1 MARFK
6 RTVSA
11 LLVFCMVVGV
21 LPPQALAAPRPEME
35 TEAAGVDIW
44 EHDGGAADLVLPESG
59 LTSGQGGEINFDE
72 PAPVTEPAGSQ
83 PREGEPAPLAD
94 LTSSQPREEDGA
106 FLITSAGELLWV
118 AEQAA
123 GRNTFSGKTV
133 RLMNDIDL
141 ENASWTGIGYNLNNY
156 FAGTFDGDNHAIRNF
171 RAEGSVDSFTIL
183 NAPRHTTGLF
193 GVCNNAAIKNLII
206 ENVTLSLK
214 NDSGYQNSYSSIDGT
229 SVFGGVVCGYAV
241 NTIFQNI
248 IVRSSSV
255 TISTGAEAAYAHAGG
270 LAGYAERCGFAHCG
284 NEGVSVLANSD
295 SLNNDAYAGG
305 IAGKLVNEG
314 VVRQCY
320 NTGDVSGKASIATAY
335 VGGII
340 GCSSNTSSTL
350 STIRDCYNKGSL
362 SCAAAMMSNGVSGG
376 IIGHSDSSVNRC
388 YSSGSIAATK
398 SYIGSMT
405 LGGIAGSGSS
415 ASSVSNSAV
424 MSASISG
431 GTSTSLISNAGT
443 KENNIAVSGLSGT
456 NDAAFRYAASEFYGS
471 ELYQTV
477 LSWAFPQIWEASRE
491 DYPTLKYT
499 DADQEEDILA
509 VDEAAATV
517 MVQFAGGDYYDKVTQ
532 NVTLK
537 GDSSKASIVWSSSN
551 EAVLSSTGE
560 VHRNE
565 DTYRIRLTAT
575 ISSGGYSVQKRFVLD
590 VLGKKEIVQ
599 NEAVDWAMDPDRA
612 RQFVATMKK
621 CKIQDVSWD
630 DPDLLVL
637 TGMDTDEEAI
647 KATLANYMIF
657 WEVPEESAYL
667 KERMG
672 DVIGLIKSG
681 SDSELAA
688 LVGDLS
694 DGWVKWDSESGNAE
708 VNKYTVAKNLIK
720 IPSTAFDIQTDFVS
734 IFKTIK
740 DFSDVEFTGSEQTKA
755 RSAAEK
761 MSDVLDLIYKT
772 GAPSSKAAK
781 LSISKTVKNI
791 GYVYDALNLYDAWQ
805 KEKRNMVRAYLK
817 MYFDNRPAFDS
828 AEDPVFQ
835 LIMNAHTV
843 SSMLTEEEVA
853 ELEAVAETMYMLNE
867 KFGGGLADE
876 YKTTI
881 RCPVDVAVYDAAGK
895 LVGRV
900 VNNVV
905 DRSVPNS
912 LYITVGGE
920 NNDEKTIHFQDR
932 EPYSIALTGND
943 TGVMSVQMER
953 RNSAGATTYT
963 YSDIALTSGKSMIL
977 DVAAD
982 SFAEENGK
990 TPQIVAVE
998 NGLETDETEEID
1010 AAEAQYPLTV
1020 YPCLVQPDGTVA
1032 LSTSGGY
1039 CEADYAAP
1047 GTSIK
1052 SLLHTNSGY
1061 LLEGLYLNME
1071 CQEIFSQ
1078 NAMPEQP
1085 TVLYAVFKAND
1096 TGISILTQPQ
1106 GASYCLHDTAQALRV
1121 VTDNDA
1127 EYSFQ
1132 WYYYTDDK
1140 ANAIAIEGAV
1150 QSTCLPDVSTEGTRF
1165 YFARVSCHTASET
1178 VSLDSD
1184 AAKVVVERQREY
1196 GSGTCGEGL
1205 AWVLTADGTLSVAG
1219 KGAMPDYTNGT
1230 APWYGLRDQ
1239 IERVQVSDGLTY
1251 VGSYAFAGCSRLQE
1265 VDIPNSVESVGTA
1278 VLRNCPSL
1286 RRMAVPFAGASR
1298 TANQSEDAVLGH
1310 WFGIVQSGVTQYYRL
1325 SGSSLSGY
1333 QYGIPASLREVII
1346 KDAAQIP
1353 FGAFYNC
1360 SQLTSITLNEGVEM
1374 IAQYSFR
1381 SCGGLTELTV
1391 PDSVQ
1396 TIQEGA
1402 FYNCPAIEKI
1412 SLPFVGQSRTA
1423 SGYEGVLGFI
1433 FSRSMQGDTQKVT
1446 QYHEVSGTSLS
1457 GYGYNIPA
1465 TLSEVCITDAVRIPF
1480 GAFSNL
1486 TTVNS
1491 LFLNGEIATIDDY
1504 AFYEC
1509 SGLTDVYYEKYRGDW
1524 EAIETGAGNEQLSMA
1539 SIHCLDDVTTIP
1551 VAGITLSKSAITLKA
1566 GDTEALAA
1574 IIDPSDATD
1583 QTVTWRSSNNGVAAV
1598 SDGVVS
1604 AKDIGTAVITATAN
1618 DGGFQ
1623 AACTVTV
1630 DAAAAHTHSFSE
1642 VWSKDNDSHWHV
1654 CSGCNEISDKAAH
1667 QWDAGTQ
1674 TTAPTHTTD
1683 GIKTFT
1689 CSVCRQTKTE
1699 VIPATGHSFS
1709 DVWSMDNESHW
1720 HACVDPGYED
1730 LIADRAPHS
1739 WDAGIV
1745 AKEPTAEA
1753 EGEKVYTCTVCSCN
1767 RVETLRALS
1776 GYAIQILRNNSDSTE
1791 LSLTNQTTSEASVR
1805 FIVAAYDQRG
1815 KLAAVKMAD
1824 KILAA
1829 SESLNLTVS
1838 YTVSSNVRTV
1848 KAFVLSSG
1856 ISAPL
1861 RGAWARQVSG

>member
-11 LLVFCMVVGV
+11 FLVFCMVAGV
-21 LPPQALAAPRPEME
+21 LPPRALAASQPKEG
-35 TEAAGVDIW
+35 TEAAVADVW
-44 EHDGGAADLVLPESG
+44 ENDGGAADPVLPEGG
-59 LTSGQGGEINFDE
+59 LTSEQGGEISSDE
-72 PAPVTEPAGSQ
+72 PVSLTDPASSQ
-83 PREGEPAPLAD
+83 PQEGEPAPLAD
-94 LTSSQPREEDGA
+94 LTSSQPQEADGT

-123 GRNTFSGKTV
+123 NRNTFASKTV

-141 ENASWTGIGYNLNNY
+141 EDASWTGIGYNLNNY
-156 FAGTFDGDNHAIRNF
+156 FAGTFDGDNHVIRNF

-193 GVCNNAAIKNLII
+193 GVCNNATIKNLII

-214 NDSGYQNSYSSIDGT
+214 NDSGYQHSHASIDGT

-241 NTIFQNI
+241 NTKFQNI
-248 IVRSSSV
+248 IVRSSAV

-270 LAGYAERCGFAHCG
+270 LAGYAERCSFAHCG

-295 SLNNDAYAGG
+295 SQNNDAYAGG

-320 NTGDVSGKASIATAY
+320 NTGDVSGKSSIATAY

-340 GCSSNTSSTL
+340 GCSSNTSLTL
-350 STIRDCYNKGSL
+350 SAIRDCYNKGKL
-362 SCAAAMMSNGVSGG
+362 SCTAAMLSDGVSGG
-376 IIGHSDSSVNRC
+376 IIGYSDSSVNRC
-388 YSSGSIAATK
+388 YSSGSIAATTG
-398 SYIGSMT
+398 YIGSMT

-431 GTSTSLISNAGT
+431 GTNSSLISNAGT

-456 NDAAFRYAASEFYGS
+456 NDAAFRYAVSEFYGS
-471 ELYQTV
+471 QLYQTV
-477 LSWAFPQIWEASRE
+477 LSWAFPQIWEASQQ
-491 DYPTLKYT
+491 DYPTLRYT

-517 MVQFAGGDYYDKVTQ
+517 MVQFAEGDYYDKVTQ

-551 EAVLSSTGE
+551 EAVLSSAGE
-560 VHRNE
+560 VNRNE

-575 ISSGGYSVQKRFVLD
+575 ISSGEYSVQKRFVLD
-590 VLGKKEIVQ
+590 VLGKNEIVQ
-599 NEAVDWAMDPDRA
+599 KEAADWAMDPDQA
-612 RQFVATMKK
+612 RQFVATIKK

-637 TGMDTDEEAI
+637 IGMDMDEEAI

-694 DGWVKWDSESGNAE
+694 DGWVKWDSENGNAE
-708 VNKYTVAKNLIK
+708 ANMYTIAKNLIK
-720 IPSTAFDIQTDFVS
+720 IPSAAYDIQTDFVS
-734 IFKTIK
+734 IFKTVK

-755 RSAAEK
+755 RSAVEK
-761 MSDVLDLIYKT
+761 MGDVLDLLYKT

-781 LSISKTVKNI
+781 LSISKIVKSI

-817 MYFDNRPAFDS
+817 MYSDNRPAFDS
-828 AEDPVFQ
+828 AEDPAFQ
-835 LIMNAHTV
+835 LIMDVHTD

-853 ELEAVAETMYMLNE
+853 ELETVAETMYMLNE

-876 YKTTI
+876 YKITI
-881 RCPVDVAVYDAAGK
+881 RCPVDVAVYDASGK

-905 DRSVPNS
+905 DRTVPNS

-920 NNDEKTIHFQDR
+920 NNDEKTIHFQDNQQ
-932 EPYSIALTGND
+932 YSISLTGND

-953 RNSAGATTYT
+953 RDSAGATTYI
-963 YSDIALTSGKSMIL
+963 YSDIALNSGKSMLL

-982 SFAEENGK
+982 SFAEESGK
-990 TPQIVAVE
+990 APQIVVVE
-998 NGLETDETEEID
+998 NGLETDETEEVD
-1010 AAEAQYPLTV
+1010 EAETQYPLTV
-1020 YPCLVQPDGTVA
+1020 YPCLVQPDGTVV
-1032 LSTSGGY
+1032 LSASGGY

-1047 GTSIK
+1047 GTFIK

-1061 LLEGLYLNME
+1061 LLEGLYLNIE
-1071 CQEIFSQ
+1071 CQETFSQ
-1078 NAMPEQP
+1078 DAMPEQP
-1085 TVLYAVFKAND
+1085 AVLYALFKAND

-1106 GASYCLHDTAQALRV
+1106 GASYYLHDTAQALQV
-1121 VTDNDA
+1121 TTDNDA
-1127 EYSFQ
+1127 EYDFQ

-1140 ANAIAIEGAV
+1140 ENAVALEGAV
-1150 QSTCLPDVSTEGTRF
+1150 QSTYLPDVSMEGTRF
-1165 YFARVSCHTASET
+1165 YFVRVSYHTASET

-1184 AAKVVVERQREY
+1184 AARVVVERQQEY
-1196 GSGTCGEGL
+1196 GSGTCGDGL
-1205 AWVLTADGTLSVAG
+1205 AWVLTVDGTLSVAG
-1219 KGAMPDYTNGT
+1219 KGAMSDYTNGT
-1230 APWYGLRDQ
+1230 APWYGCRDK
-1239 IERVQVSDGLTY
+1239 IERVQASDGLTY

-1265 VDIPNSVESVGTA
+1265 VDIPNSVKSIGTA
-1278 VLRNCPSL
+1278 VLQNCSSL

-1298 TANQSEDAVLGH
+1298 TADQSEDAVLGH
-1310 WFGIVQSGVTQYYRL
+1310 WFGIVQAGVTQYYLL

-1346 KDAAQIP
+1346 RDAAQIP

-1360 SQLTSITLNEGVEM
+1360 SQLTSITLNEGIET

-1381 SCGGLTELTV
+1381 SCSGLTEITV

-1402 FYNCPAIEKI
+1402 FYNCPRINKMSI
-1412 SLPFVGQSRTA
+1412 PFVGQGRTA
-1423 SGYEGVLGFI
+1423 SGYTGVLGFI
-1433 FSRSMQGDTQKVT
+1433 FSRSMQDDAQRVT
-1446 QYHEVSGTSLS
+1446 QYYAVNGNSLS

-1465 TLSEVCITDAVRIPF
+1465 ALSEVCVTDATRIPF

-1504 AFYEC
+1504 AFYAC
-1509 SGLTDVYYEKYRGDW
+1509 SGLTDVYYEKYRRDW
-1524 EAIETGAGNEQLSMA
+1524 DAIETGADNEQLSIA
-1539 SIHCLDDVTTIP
+1539 NIHCLDDVTTIP
-1551 VAGITLSKSAITLKA
+1551 VTGITLSKSAITLRA
-1566 GDTEALAA
+1566 GDTEILAA
-1574 IIDPSDATD
+1574 IIDPANATD
-1583 QTVTWRSSNNGVAAV
+1583 QTVTWSSSDNDVAAV
-1598 SDGVVS
+1598 SNGVVS
-1604 AKDIGTAVITATAN
+1604 AKDAGTAVITATAN
-1618 DGGFQ
+1618 DGGLQ

-1630 DAAAAHTHSFSE
+1630 DAAATHTHSFSD

-1654 CSGCNEISDKAAH
+1654 CSGCNEISDKAEH
-1667 QWDAGTQ
+1667 QWDAGIQ
-1674 TTAPTHTTD
+1674 TTAPTSTAD
-1683 GIKTFT
+1683 GVKTFT
-1689 CSVCRQTKTE
+1689 CSVCQQTKTE
-1699 VIPATGHSFS
+1699 TIPATGHSFS
-1709 DVWSMDNESHW
+1709 NVWSMDNDSHW
-1720 HACVDPGYED
+1720 HACIEPGYED
-1730 LIADRAPHS
+1730 LTADKAPHS
-1739 WDAGIV
+1739 WDEGIV
-1745 AKEPTAEA
+1745 TKEPTEKTD
-1753 EGEKVYTCTVCSCN
+1753 GEKVYTCTVCNCI
-1767 RVETLRALS
+1767 RVEALS
-1776 GYAIQILRNNSDSTE
+1776 ILRDYAIHILKSTPDSME
-1791 LSLTNQTTSEASVR
+1791 LSLTNQTTSGASVR
-1805 FIVAAYDQRG
+1805 FIVAVYDQRG
-1815 KLAAVKMAD
+1815 NLAAFKMAD
-1824 KILAA
+1824 KILTA

-1838 YTVSSNVRTV
+1838 YTVSSNVQTV
-1848 KAFVLSSG
+1848 KAFVLSPDTSV
-1856 ISAPL
+1856 PL
-1861 RGAWARQVSG
+1861 RGAWSRQVSG

>member
-11 LLVFCMVVGV
+11 LLVFCMVAGV
-21 LPPQALAAPRPEME
+21 LPLQALAAPRPEME
-35 TEAAGVDIW
+35 TEAAGADVW
-44 EHDGGAADLVLPESG
+44 EHDGGAADPALPESG

-94 LTSSQPREEDGA
+94 LTSSQPQEADGTI
-106 FLITSAGELLWV
+106 LVTSAGELLWV

-270 LAGYAERCGFAHCG
+270 LAGYAERCSFAHCG

-362 SCAAAMMSNGVSGG
+362 SCAAAMMSDGVAGG
-376 IIGHSDSSVNRC
+376 IIGYSDSSVNRC

-590 VLGKKEIVQ
+590 VLGTGAPLPAEPVYTGMD
-599 NEAVDWAMDPDRA
+599 VDSAKHLICWMRHCKFDKIEPDD
-612 RQFVATMKK
+612 Q
-621 CKIQDVSWD
+621 
-630 DPDLLVL
+630 DLLVL
-637 TGMDTDEEAI
+637 TGVETSREAI
-647 KATLANYMIF
+647 LSTMTKVMEY
-657 WEVPEESAYL
+657 WEVPGESEVIKRNL
-667 KERMG
+667 G
-672 DVIGLIKSG
+672 DIIGLIQSG
-681 SDSELAA
+681 EDAAISD
-688 LVGDLS
+688 VFGDLIQGVAAGS
-694 DGWVKWDSESGNAE
+694 PAEYPERTLISIPYTICEGGKAYVESYEQSKDAGGTGSMSEIYNPTLETLEKVGNVIEVAFPLDEDSGLNHIKPIAF
-708 VNKYTVAKNLIK
+708 TKNLL
-720 IPSTAFDIQTDFVS
+720 AFTQLYAAWVT
-734 IFKTIK
+734 
-740 DFSDVEFTGSEQTKA
+740 SEQNK
-755 RSAAEK
+755 
-761 MSDVLDLIYKT
+761 
-772 GAPSSKAAK
+772 
-781 LSISKTVKNI
+781 VK
-791 GYVYDALNLYDAWQ
+791 
-805 KEKRNMVRAYLK
+805 AYLK
-817 MYFDNRPAFDS
+817 MYADNRPAFNS
-828 AEDPVFQ
+828 ADDPAFQ
-835 LIMNAHTV
+835 LIISAHVV
-843 SSMLTEEEVA
+843 SSGFTEEKIA
-853 ELEAVAETMYMLNE
+853 ELETVAEQLYFLNE

-876 YKTTI
+876 YKITI
-881 RCPVDVAVYDAAGK
+881 RCPVDVAVYDTAGK

-1010 AAEAQYPLTV
+1010 AAEIQYPLTV

-1039 CEADYAAP
+1039 CEANYAAP
-1047 GTSIK
+1047 GTSVK

-1078 NAMPEQP
+1078 DAMPEQP
-1085 TVLYAVFKAND
+1085 VVLYAAFKAND

-1127 EYSFQ
+1127 EYDFQ

-1140 ANAIAIEGAV
+1140 ENAIALEGAV
-1150 QSTCLPDVSTEGTRF
+1150 QSTYLPDVSTEGTRF
-1165 YFARVSCHTASET
+1165 YFARVSYHTVSET

-1196 GSGTCGEGL
+1196 GSGTCGDGL

-1239 IERVQVSDGLTY
+1239 IERVQISDGLTY

-1278 VLRNCPSL
+1278 VLQDCSSL

-1310 WFGIVQSGVTQYYRL
+1310 WFGIVQAGVTQYYLL

-1374 IAQYSFR
+1374 IARYSFG
-1381 SCGGLTELTV
+1381 SCSGLTELTV

-1433 FSRSMQGDTQKVT
+1433 FNRSMQGDTQKVT

-1465 TLSEVCITDAVRIPF
+1465 TLSEVCITDAARIPF

-1524 EAIETGAGNEQLSMA
+1524 EAIETGTGNEQLSMA

-1583 QTVTWRSSNNGVAAV
+1583 QTVTWSSSDNDVAAV

-1654 CSGCNEISDKAAH
+1654 CSGCDEISDKAEH

-1730 LIADRAPHS
+1730 LIADKALHS

-1745 AKEPTAEA
+1745 TKEPTAET
-1753 EGEKVYTCTVCSCN
+1753 EGEMVYTCTVCSCN

-1776 GYAIQILRNNSDSTE
+1776 GYAIQILRSTSASTE

-1805 FIVAAYDQRG
+1805 FIVAAYDQHG

-1848 KAFVLSSG
+1848 KAFILSSG

-1861 RGAWARQVSG
+1861 RGAWSRQVSG